1 MVGLYNRD
9 KLALHF
15 HANICVCKLIFLIWL
30 SGKQTCTALQKCN
43 RKSPV
48 KVLIKHSGIGWEHMF
63 ICTTNSSWYPCTV
76 ASLSFFFLFTFL
88 LMLQKYFLKC
98 GYRNTTGIQ
107 TGALNPCSTNSQEQS
122 AQGKAASPAL
132 TWARSI
138 INVMS
143 SFLRLSFDP
152 EQIDRTPHKC
162 SVS

>member
-9 KLALHF
+9 KLAVHF

-48 KVLIKHSGIGWEHMF
+48 KVLITHSGIGWEHMF

-76 ASLSFFFLFTFL
+76 ASLSFFSPSHFCLCYRSIFL
-88 LMLQKYFLKC
+88 
-98 GYRNTTGIQ
+98 NVATGIQ
-107 TGALNPCSTNSQEQS
+107 TGALSPCSTDSQEQS

-152 EQIDRTPHKC
+152 EQIDRTPHTC